1 MKALCVAPF
10 GMEEG
15 TEADMPGQEFGL
27 RDRRGGRVPLP
38 RARRVR
44 REDTAGTVVEE
55 WEGQIDELAPVR
67 TTLEGARR
75 ARGRWCRSTCT
86 AR

>member
-1 MKALCVAPF
+1 MKALCVVPF

-15 TEADMPGQEFGL
+15 TEADVPGYGV
-27 RDRRGGRVPLP
+27 RPAWSASRPSSASS
-38 RARRVR
+38 ARRVR
-44 REDTAGTVVEE
+44 RDDAAGTVVEE

-67 TTLEGARR
+67 TTLEAQGA
-75 ARGRWCRSTCT
+75 AGGRWCRSTCT